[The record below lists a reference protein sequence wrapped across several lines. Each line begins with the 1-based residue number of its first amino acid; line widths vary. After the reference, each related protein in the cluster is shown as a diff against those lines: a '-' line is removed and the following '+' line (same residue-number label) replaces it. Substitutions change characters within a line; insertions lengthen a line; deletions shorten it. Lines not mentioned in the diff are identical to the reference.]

1 MRTGIF
7 GGTFDP
13 PHLGHVI
20 LAVEAAS
27 QLSLD
32 RVLWVLTPDPP
43 HKLDK
48 SKHPIDQRLEL
59 VKAVVALEE
68 KFAFSDIELNR
79 KGPHFALVTVRLLS
93 QQYPDDSL
101 IYLMG
106 GDSLANLHTWY
117 KPMEFLAACSGLGVM
132 RRPGIDIDLAT
143 IEDRLPGVL
152 EKTAFIEVPLLEISS
167 TDIRARIADG
177 LPYKYFLPERVYKL
191 IQKYQFYM
199 PPEV

>member
-1 MRTGIF
+1 MRMGIF

-43 HKLDK
+43 HKLNK
-48 SKHPIDQRLEL
+48 YKHPTNQRLEL

-68 KFAFSDIELNR
+68 KFVFCDIELKR
-79 KGPHFALVTVRLLS
+79 QGPHFALDTVRLLS
-93 QQYPDDSL
+93 QQYPDDEL

-117 KPMEFLAACSGLGVM
+117 KPVEFLAVCSGLGVM
-132 RRPGIDIDLAT
+132 RRPGVNIDLAT
-143 IEDRLPGVL
+143 VEERLTGVL
-152 EKTAFIEVPLLEISS
+152 EKTTFIDVPLLQISS
-167 TDIRARIADG
+167 TDIRARIAAG
-177 LPYKYFLPERVYKL
+177 MPYKYFLPQPVYEL
-191 IQKYQFYM
+191 IQSFQLYM